1 MDTIRMST
9 TIFYTVIQ
17 IVGAIKILKTANI
30 EQLDNNKFKNKMYYL
45 YISSTLESILRTL
58 SQVKTSKNKIIN
70 DKLLTLIDT
79 PGERVDLIFIG
90 EIESMLDIVEWTLSK
105 HSEML
110 TLLTDGGKEF
120 DSELLRLKKI
130 IVKYAEL
137 ENVLVEE
144 SLTVDY

>member
-1 MDTIRMST
+1 MKIKCTTDYKTILIYAQRCSERANLALLNNGVKLIDDKYIKDKCRLWGVMS
-9 TIFYTVIQ
+9 IIQ
-17 IVGAIKILKTANI
+17 
-30 EQLDNNKFKNKMYYL
+30 
-45 YISSTLESILRTL
+45 
-58 SQVKTSKNKIIN
+58 IIN

-79 PGERVDLIFIG
+79 PGERVDLIFVG

-137 ENVLVEE
+137 ENVLFEE

>member
-1 MDTIRMST
+1 MKIECTTDYKTILIYAQRCSERANLALLNNGVKR
-9 TIFYTVIQ
+9 IDDKYIKDKCRLWGIRSIIQ
-17 IVGAIKILKTANI
+17 
-30 EQLDNNKFKNKMYYL
+30 
-45 YISSTLESILRTL
+45 
-58 SQVKTSKNKIIN
+58 IIN

-137 ENVLVEE
+137 ENVLFEE

>member
-1 MDTIRMST
+1 MKIQCSTDYKMILIQARKHSERANLALLNNGVKLIDDKYIKDKCRLWGIRSIIQTI
-9 TIFYTVIQ
+9 
-17 IVGAIKILKTANI
+17 
-30 EQLDNNKFKNKMYYL
+30 D
-45 YISSTLESILRTL
+45 
-58 SQVKTSKNKIIN
+58 

-105 HSEML
+105 YGEML
-110 TLLTDGGKEF
+110 TLLTDGGKEL

-137 ENVLVEE
+137 ENVLIEE
-144 SLTVDY
+144 SLAVDY

>member
-1 MDTIRMST
+1 MKIECTTDYKTILIYAQRCSERANLALLNNGVKR
-9 TIFYTVIQ
+9 IDDKYIKDKCRLWEIRSIIQ
-17 IVGAIKILKTANI
+17 
-30 EQLDNNKFKNKMYYL
+30 
-45 YISSTLESILRTL
+45 
-58 SQVKTSKNKIIN
+58 IIN

-120 DSELLRLKKI
+120 YSELLRLKKI

-137 ENVLVEE
+137 ENVLFEE

>member
-1 MDTIRMST
+1 MKIECTTDYKTILIYAQRCSERANLALLNNGVKRIDDKYIKDKCRLWGIT
-9 TIFYTVIQ
+9 SIIQ
-17 IVGAIKILKTANI
+17 
-30 EQLDNNKFKNKMYYL
+30 
-45 YISSTLESILRTL
+45 
-58 SQVKTSKNKIIN
+58 IIN

-137 ENVLVEE
+137 ENVLLKE
-144 SLTVDY
+144 SLNVDY

>member
-1 MDTIRMST
+1 MKIECTTDYKAILIYAQRCSERANLSLLNNGVKIIDDKYKKDKCRLWGIRS
-9 TIFYTVIQ
+9 IIQ
-17 IVGAIKILKTANI
+17 II
-30 EQLDNNKFKNKMYYL
+30 NN
-45 YISSTLESILRTL
+45 
-58 SQVKTSKNKIIN
+58 
-70 DKLLTLIDT
+70 KLLTLIDT
-79 PGERVDLIFIG
+79 PGERVDLIFVG

-137 ENVLVEE
+137 ENGLFEE

>member
-1 MDTIRMST
+1 MKIECTTDYKTILIYAQRCSERANLALLNNGVKR
-9 TIFYTVIQ
+9 IDDKYIKDKCRLWGIRSIIQ
-17 IVGAIKILKTANI
+17 
-30 EQLDNNKFKNKMYYL
+30 
-45 YISSTLESILRTL
+45 
-58 SQVKTSKNKIIN
+58 IIN

-137 ENVLVEE
+137 ENVLLEE
-144 SLTVDY
+144 SLNVDY

>member
-1 MDTIRMST
+1 MKIECTTDYKTILICAQRCSERANLALLNNGVKLIDDKYIKDKCRLWGIRSIIQ
-9 TIFYTVIQ
+9 TI
-17 IVGAIKILKTANI
+17 
-30 EQLDNNKFKNKMYYL
+30 D
-45 YISSTLESILRTL
+45 
-58 SQVKTSKNKIIN
+58 

-79 PGERVDLIFIG
+79 PGKHVDLIFIG
-90 EIESMLDIVEWTLSK
+90 EIESMLDIVEWTLYK

-137 ENVLVEE
+137 ESVLIEE
-144 SLTVDY
+144 SLAVDY

>member
-1 MDTIRMST
+1 MKIKCTTDYKTILIYAQRCSERANLALLNNGVKLIDDKYIKDKCRLWGVMS
-9 TIFYTVIQ
+9 IIQ
-17 IVGAIKILKTANI
+17 
-30 EQLDNNKFKNKMYYL
+30 
-45 YISSTLESILRTL
+45 
-58 SQVKTSKNKIIN
+58 IIN

-79 PGERVDLIFIG
+79 PGERVDLIFVG
-90 EIESMLDIVEWTLSK
+90 EIESMLDIVEWTLFK

-137 ENVLVEE
+137 ENVLFEE